1 MVMKVFPQGLMQYIL
16 RRDKTINNLREQIK
30 SEFAC

>member
-16 RRDKTINNLREQIK
+16 RRDKAINNLREQIK